1 MLPQLDQLLQIMTTI
16 TKHKTPMTVAT
27 NRTPPPR
34 LTASCHVTMKVKDCS
49 EFYLFGEDE
58 GLGLVG
64 AALEWNEVV
73 KVEKGNQNFYDQ
85 LIPPSPWVSK

>member
-1 MLPQLDQLLQIMTTI
+1 MLPQLDQLLQIVTTI
-16 TKHKTPMTVAT
+16 TKHKTPMRVAT

>member
-1 MLPQLDQLLQIMTTI
+1 MLFRS
-16 TKHKTPMTVAT
+16 TVAT
-27 NRTPPPR
+27 NRTPPPI

-49 EFYLFGEDE
+49 EFYLCGEDE

-73 KVEKGNQNFYDQ
+73 KVEKGN
-85 LIPPSPWVSK
+85 

>member
-1 MLPQLDQLLQIMTTI
+1 MLPQLDQVPQIMTTI

-34 LTASCHVTMKVKDCS
+34 LTAGCHVTMKVKDCS
-49 EFYLFGEDE
+49 EFYLFGDNE

-64 AALEWNEVV
+64 ATLKWNEVV
-73 KVEKGNQNFYDQ
+73 KVESGEGK
-85 LIPPSPWVSK
+85 SKFP